1 MKTRFAFPFRPAVMI
16 IALAMSIALPGCS
29 KDEPSPS
36 ADLST
41 SPVKE
46 ATLNGTDLGGPVA
59 CPDSLPLGDLSEA
72 EISALMHMRSEE
84 LVARDVYLAFSALY
98 PNPVFRNITK
108 SESAH
113 AEAIARLLTRYNLPD
128 PEAGHVAGTFSDPQ
142 FQDLYNT
149 LTAAG
154 AQSVLS
160 AMVVGATI
168 EDLDIYDL
176 QNELLVVDNTD
187 IRFVFNNLLRG
198 SKNHMRA
205 FYANIVALGGTYTP
219 QYITPA
225 EFEAIIHP

>member
-16 IALAMSIALPGCS
+16 IALALSITLPGCS
-29 KDEPSPS
+29 KDVPSPA
-36 ADLST
+36 ADQNVL
-41 SPVKE
+41 PVKE
-46 ATLNGTDLGGPVA
+46 AILTGSGLVVPVS
-59 CPDSLPLGDLSEA
+59 CPDSLPWQQLSEA
-72 EISALMHMRSEE
+72 ETAALLHMRAEE
-84 LVARDVYLAFSALY
+84 LVAHDVYLAFSALY

-108 SESAH
+108 SENVH
-113 AEAIARLLTRYNLPD
+113 AEAIARLLTKYNLPD
-128 PEAGHVAGTFSDPQ
+128 PEAGHVAGTFSDPH
-142 FQDLYNT
+142 FQDLYNS
-149 LTAAG
+149 LTATG
-154 AQSVLS
+154 SQSVLN

-168 EDLDIYDL
+168 EDLDIFDL